1 MFAKYDI
8 DDYPNVY
15 VSLGNNIDDIND
27 FTEFTNNWLN
37 LYSYQKSFT
46 LTFDTKN
53 VGLIHP
59 KYALLMAFFIKKIK
73 QQPVQYLTMSTIYIY
88 NPVVFNLLKLI
99 FAIEKPV
106 ACVKL
111 IYNIDSYNPV
121 TYIIDP

>member
-1 MFAKYDI
+1 MFAKYYI
-8 DDYPNVY
+8 NGYPNVY
-15 VSLGNNIDDIND
+15 VLLGNTIHDDAD
-27 FTEFTNNWLN
+27 FTDFTNNWLN
-37 LYSYQKSFT
+37 LYNYQKNFT

-73 QQPVQYLTMSTIYIY
+73 RQPTQYLTMSTIYVY
-88 NPVVFNLLKLI
+88 NPLVFNLLKLI

-106 ACVKL
+106 ARVKL
-111 IYNIDSYNPV
+111 VCNIDDKNPV